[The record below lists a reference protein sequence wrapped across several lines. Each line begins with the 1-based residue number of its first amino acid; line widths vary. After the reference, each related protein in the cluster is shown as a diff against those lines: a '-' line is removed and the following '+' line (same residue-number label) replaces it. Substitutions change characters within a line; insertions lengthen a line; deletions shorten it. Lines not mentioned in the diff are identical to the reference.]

1 MSKKV
6 CEISILGNKYTIKS
20 EETQSRVKE
29 IEDYVN
35 KQLQE
40 VLGKSKSL
48 SVQNATILAALNIA
62 GEYFK
67 LKEEQKIYHNGV
79 LKKSK
84 EILSWIDNRLENVKG
99 SETWV

>member
-20 EETQSRVKE
+20 EETQNRVKE

-35 KQLQE
+35 QQLQE
-40 VLGKSKSL
+40 VLKKSKSL

-67 LKEEQKIYHNGV
+67 LKEQQQTYHNGV
-79 LKKSK
+79 LKRSK
-84 EILSWIDNRLENVKG
+84 EVLGWIDNQLKNVKG
-99 SETWV
+99 SEPWV